1 MPKLSEDE
9 TNPLWLP
16 DDIVRHII
24 EFLSGSPKDLERC
37 TLVCRSW
44 THIAQPILFDLATID
59 VALPHPGLMAS
70 LFVYFNKPSFPSFI
84 SADPGRG
91 LLFKHLRYAIPSE
104 EPTAMYAALPH
115 CTQLRSFTLS
125 GPLASSFLQQM
136 PLGIFPLLKKLVLT
150 KVTFEQLVQC
160 FQLIPGELE
169 LEELSL
175 SLDCYNERSLDIP
188 EAPLPSFSTIR
199 SFSLYDEYGAG
210 TTLTILLECLRPI
223 LLNLHRLVARTAK
236 FHVPAIVQLVDA
248 NEATLKTLDIFEVF
262 DLSDGRIP
270 RLLQNGV
277 LRDILFKLPVSP
289 HQLAD
294 YLSALRTMFLDI
306 DWNRS
311 SVRFITFD
319 ISSPYLLVDMGQHSD
334 LWARLVE
341 ALCRYSGLEMATLV
355 LETDPYDVEE
365 ECVTRRDV
373 EVHPA
378 FEPLRAAGRFA
389 VRSRAVIIQRHLL

>member
-1 MPKLSEDE
+1 MSIRTE
-9 TNPLWLP
+9 TLKRPNPLWLP

-37 TLVCRSW
+37 TL
-44 THIAQPILFDLATID
+44 PILFCPCHDRC
-59 VALPHPGLMAS
+59 LMAS

-84 SADPGRG
+84 SADPG
-91 LLFKHLRYAIPSE
+91 LKNPQPCMQLSL
-104 EPTAMYAALPH
+104 TALNFDLSH
-115 CTQLRSFTLS
+115 SS

-136 PLGIFPLLKKLVLT
+136 PLRTFPLLKKLVLT
-150 KVTFEQLVQC
+150 KC

-188 EAPLPSFSTIR
+188 EAPLPSFSAIR
-199 SFSLYDEYGAG
+199 SLAYMMSTEPELHSPF
-210 TTLTILLECLRPI
+210 LLEHLHPI

-236 FHVPAIVQLVDA
+236 FHVPAILQLADA

-262 DLSDGRIP
+262 DLSDGT
-270 RLLQNGV
+270 LLCMFI

-294 YLSALRTMFLDI
+294 YLSALKTMFFDI

-341 ALCRYSGLEMATLV
+341 ALCGYSGLEMVTLV

-378 FEPLRAAGRFA
+378 FEPLRAAGRFV
-389 VRSRAVIIQRHLL
+389 VRSRAVIVQRHLL